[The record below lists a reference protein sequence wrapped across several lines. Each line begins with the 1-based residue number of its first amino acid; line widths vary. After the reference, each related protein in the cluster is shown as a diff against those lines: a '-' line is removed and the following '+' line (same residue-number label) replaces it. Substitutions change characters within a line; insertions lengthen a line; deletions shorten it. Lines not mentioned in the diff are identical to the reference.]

1 MVLLLGVCMWGYV
14 NPIGV
19 HRKVQMEGVTV
30 PIPFGWVEQT
40 AGSQARPKN
49 SLYPYS
55 IAVVNLRRA
64 SIPFRPW
71 ISVSIAPEMPGGP
84 YTVDSARRQQAGMYR
99 DSAYYSNQRT
109 FDLSSGKYHSVCAEA
124 TMRTG
129 YQILTCAVVGTPLS
143 LDFMGSKAVDAE
155 AEKMLTSL
163 T

>member
-1 MVLLLGVCMWGYV
+1 
-14 NPIGV
+14 
-19 HRKVQMEGVTV
+19 MEGVTV
-30 PIPFGWVEQT
+30 PIPFGWVVQT
-40 AGSQARPKN
+40 AAPQARPKG

-99 DSAYYSNQRT
+99 SAEYYSNQRT

-124 TMRTG
+124 TMRSG
-129 YQILTCAVVGTPLS
+129 SQILTCAVVGTPLS
-143 LDFMGSKAVDAE
+143 FNFMGSKAVDRD
-155 AEKMLTSL
+155 AEKMLASL
-163 T
+163 S